1 MSPSAVCEAL
11 PSCLLCD
18 LGSSVA
24 PSDSTLPSLQAS
36 QQQRM
41 GQWRRQQW
49 QRLEDQVGR
58 CAGQAAPRHAS
69 CAGEGKSPANL
80 CGCVCPAP
88 LSPQPRG
95 GGRDREAPPRPDHP
109 GLFLQESATV
119 REPKQ
124 NYAPINKEKLPFPLA
139 LHRPISKPSFW
150 AIWSLPSLALTG
162 SEGSLPWVSDPLKR
176 HRVGS
181 LSSQF

>member
-36 QQQRM
+36 QQQLM
-41 GQWRRQQW
+41 DQWRRQQW

-119 REPKQ
+119 RELQTPSR
-124 NYAPINKEKLPFPLA
+124 IMLPLTKRNC
-139 LHRPISKPSFW
+139 L
-150 AIWSLPSLALTG
+150 SLWLWTVPSLSPASG
-162 SEGSLPWVSDPLKR
+162 HSGHCRPWL
-176 HRVGS
+176 
-181 LSSQF
+181 